1 MYERVLDPVIRN
13 SGESVLLL
21 GPRQVGKS
29 TLIRGLD
36 PNLSINL
43 ADPEVYREYVSH
55 PESLMAQLRAADPA
69 TRSVFIDEIQRVP
82 ALLDVI
88 QVIIDEAPARFRFL
102 LTGSSARKL
111 RRGQANLLPGRIVV
125 HQLHPLLACELG
137 NDFNLE
143 RYLAHGTLPGIAS
156 EADPNSRARILRSYA
171 NTYIREEIQA
181 EALVRDVGGFSRLL
195 DLMAASSGRIVNLS
209 ALSQDA
215 GIAYDTARRYVGVLE
230 DTLVAFS
237 VPAWRGSDRAGLLAH
252 PKIFLFDAGVRNA
265 LLRRPLDKPLADE
278 VGYLL
283 EHLVAYELYRRQGE
297 IWPEAKLFHYRT
309 RSGAEVDFILE
320 IAGELWAI
328 EVKSSTSIRP
338 RDVASLRAVVERVAK
353 VRRRIVVFLG
363 SRPQALNG
371 IEVLPLKRFLDELPA
386 A

>member
-55 PESLMAQLRAADPA
+55 PESLMAQLRAAGPA

-125 HQLHPLLACELG
+125 HQP
-137 NDFNLE
+137 
-143 RYLAHGTLPGIAS
+143 S
-156 EADPNSRARILRSYA
+156 SRMRI
-171 NTYIREEIQA
+171 
-181 EALVRDVGGFSRLL
+181 G
-195 DLMAASSGRIVNLS
+195 
-209 ALSQDA
+209 
-215 GIAYDTARRYVGVLE
+215 
-230 DTLVAFS
+230 
-237 VPAWRGSDRAGLLAH
+237 
-252 PKIFLFDAGVRNA
+252 K
-265 LLRRPLDKPLADE
+265 
-278 VGYLL
+278 
-283 EHLVAYELYRRQGE
+283 
-297 IWPEAKLFHYRT
+297 
-309 RSGAEVDFILE
+309 
-320 IAGELWAI
+320 
-328 EVKSSTSIRP
+328 
-338 RDVASLRAVVERVAK
+338 
-353 VRRRIVVFLG
+353 
-363 SRPQALNG
+363 
-371 IEVLPLKRFLDELPA
+371 
-386 A
+386 